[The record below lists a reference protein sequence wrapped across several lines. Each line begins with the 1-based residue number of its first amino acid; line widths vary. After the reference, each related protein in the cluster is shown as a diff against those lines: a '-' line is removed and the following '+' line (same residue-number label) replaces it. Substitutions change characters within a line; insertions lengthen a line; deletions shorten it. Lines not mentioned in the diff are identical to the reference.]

1 MRIDDFAS
9 GTDFS
14 ETSAACVA
22 QAERVRPN
30 RDGQS
35 PVGQSPAVQSP
46 VGQSKAGRLESE
58 HGCHRSD
65 PSCGATTCCGSAAGL
80 VQASSSER
88 SLAVDG
94 APCEGEALIADSL
107 AAKRKASSLL
117 QSLQEQRALLEARL
131 SDAGRCD
138 PIRAV
143 SGRSAIERAIASTRA
158 MIAAADDLLLRQLLL
173 KNPSG

>member
-9 GTDFS
+9 DTDFS
-14 ETSAACVA
+14 ETSAACLA
-22 QAERVRPN
+22 HAERVRPA
-30 RDGQS
+30 RDGES
-35 PVGQSPAVQSP
+35 R
-46 VGQSKAGRLESE
+46 AGRLENE
-58 HGCHRSD
+58 QGCHRSD
-65 PSCGATTCCGSAAGL
+65 PSCGVVTCRGSAASL
-80 VQASSSER
+80 VHTSSSAR
-88 SLAVDG
+88 PDD
-94 APCEGEALIADSL
+94 GEALIADSL
-107 AAKRKASSLL
+107 AAKRRASSLL
-117 QSLQEQRALLEARL
+117 QNLQEQGALLEARL